1 MLALRSKQDKLAK
14 TEPASALTFESA
26 TAEVIERHHPVV
38 ERSTIYVM
46 SVFLIALFVFIC
58 FKKLDRV
65 VTASGRLVPVNGAV
79 TVQPLDKAII
89 NQILV
94 SPGQVVKKGQILA
107 TCDPTFA
114 EADVVGLKQKV
125 DSLVAEK
132 SRIEAEEER
141 RSIDTGNGK
150 PYDRLQASISSE
162 RLVEFRSGVADFD
175 EKISSTEAQ
184 AEGLRKSIEGYK
196 SEVKIASEQEAMYS
210 KLEEEKVT
218 SHLQTI
224 TVANQRVEESRL
236 LETAEADLEA
246 TEHTLESLRAERK
259 AFVDKWHDDDLTNLV
274 QVDNLLDQARD
285 DYAKA
290 VKTREMIN
298 LTSPVDAVVLTIPA
312 LTQGAIA
319 TDAEP
324 LFSLVPLDAPME
336 VDAEIDAQDRGFVR
350 VGDTAR
356 IKFDA
361 FHFMEHGV
369 AEGSVKTISEDAFTE
384 ETSQDE
390 VTNSSQAGN
399 QTSTRTPYFDA
410 RIKITAVKL
419 HDVPTDLHLTA
430 GMTLQADIVVGERTI
445 FWYLLGGALRSG
457 SESMR
462 EP

>member
-14 TEPASALTFESA
+14 KDLSSALTFESA
-26 TAEVIERHHPVV
+26 TAEVIDRHHPVV
-38 ERSTIYVM
+38 ERSMIYVL
-46 SVFLIALFVFIC
+46 SAFIISLFVFIC
-58 FKKLDRV
+58 VKKLDRV
-65 VTASGRLVPVNGAV
+65 VTATGRLVPINGTI

-89 NQILV
+89 SQILV

-132 SRIEAEEER
+132 NRIEAEEER
-141 RSIDTGNGK
+141 RSLDAGKLK

-162 RLVEFRSGVADFD
+162 RMTEFRAGVADFD
-175 EKISSTEAQ
+175 EKISSAEAQ
-184 AEGLRKSIEGYK
+184 ADGFRKSIEGYRA
-196 SEVKIASEQEAMYS
+196 EVKIASEQETMYS

-224 TVANQRVEESRL
+224 TVTDQRVEAARL
-236 LETAEADLEA
+236 LETAVSNLDA

-259 AFVDKWHDDDLTNLV
+259 AFIDKWHDDDLTNLV
-274 QVDNLLDQARD
+274 QVNNDLDQARD

-290 VKTREMIN
+290 EKTRELIN
-298 LTSPVDAVVLTIPA
+298 LTSPVDAVVLSIPT
-312 LTQGAIA
+312 LTQGAVA
-319 TDAEP
+319 VDAEP
-324 LFSLVPLDAPME
+324 LFSLVPIDAPME

-350 VGDTAR
+350 VGDFAR

-361 FHFMEHGV
+361 FHFMEHGM
-369 AEGSVKTISEDAFTE
+369 AEGTVKTISEDAFTE

-390 VTNSSQAGN
+390 VTNSSQSGN
-399 QTSTRTPYFDA
+399 QTSTRTPYFDS
-410 RIKITAVKL
+410 RIKITSVKL
-419 HDVPTDLHLTA
+419 HNVPPNLKLTA

-445 FWYLLGGALRSG
+445 FWYILGGAIRSG